1 MIDELKAAIELLLK
15 DVQSEA
21 LLRRIL
27 MILNRARNK

>member
-1 MIDELKAAIELLLK
+1 MIDELKGAIELLLK